1 MKMRN
6 KSMFQ
11 RYVEAMQN
19 TGDIMLRWQYQK
31 DMMKQSILERQER
44 ERLIEDVA
52 DRVLARISITVDA
65 EDVINAIEDIQSRL
79 DRLGK

>member
-1 MKMRN
+1 MRN

-11 RYVEAMQN
+11 RYVEAAQK

-31 DMMKQSILERQER
+31 DMMKQSILDRQER

-65 EDVINAIEDIQSRL
+65 EDVINAIEDIQRRL

>member
-1 MKMRN
+1 MSKQ
-6 KSMFQ
+6 KSIFD
-11 RYVEAMQN
+11 RYIEAMQN

-31 DMMKQSILERQER
+31 DMMKQSILDRQER

-65 EDVINAIEDIQSRL
+65 EDVINAIEDIQRRL